1 MEYVYHRR
9 EPKRALLFL
18 QELLGNANFGK
29 ITSASGSRS
38 MQMALKYNF

>member
-1 MEYVYHRR
+1 LGS
-9 EPKRALLFL
+9 PNTT
-18 QELLGNANFGK
+18 LGNANFGK